1 MKTAT
6 QLLAAKDSAVW
17 TISPDSSVL
26 DAIRLMGE
34 KNIGALLVTDGSQL
48 AGIISE
54 RDYARK
60 VILKGKES
68 HSTPI
73 SEIMTGNV
81 VSVSPGESIDGC
93 MELMTKHKIR
103 HLPVIE
109 KGMVVGVLS
118 IGDLVRAI
126 IADQSDT
133 IAHLEGYIRG

>member
-1 MKTAT
+1 
-6 QLLAAKDSAVW
+6 
-17 TISPDSSVL
+17 
-26 DAIRLMGE
+26 MGE
-34 KNIGALLVTDGSQL
+34 KNIGALLVIEGTQL

-73 SEIMTGNV
+73 SEIMTSNV
-81 VSVSPGESIDGC
+81 VSVSPAESIDNC
-93 MELMTKHKIR
+93 MALMTQHKIR
-103 HLPVIE
+103 HLPVIDN
-109 KGMVVGVLS
+109 GIVTGVLS

>member
-48 AGIISE
+48 TGIISE

>member
-34 KNIGALLVTDGSQL
+34 KNIGALLVTDGTQL